1 MNIRISAIALAC
13 LVGLSFS
20 ADPRMEQGARFEAKG
35 DFEMALGEYRAVLAE
50 NPRDAA
56 AYFAAHISY
65 LCIC

>member
-56 AYFAAHISY
+56 AYFAAAQVRM
-65 LCIC
+65 

>member
-20 ADPRMEQGARFEAKG
+20 ADPRMEQGARFEAKD

-50 NPRDAA
+50 IREMLPPTLPPRK
-56 AYFAAHISY
+56 FA
-65 LCIC
+65 